1 MKITAVETLACDAGW
16 RNYHFVKVSTD
27 AGVTGWSEYDEG
39 FGSPGVTAVIAQLAG
54 VIVGQSYAGPQRFYA
69 DVTPA
74 PGQQRAGSWAK
85 ASARWKTRCST
96 PMPSAW
102 ACRATRCWAAR
113 CAMRCACTGRIVRHG
128 ASTIR
133 STMAPPSPTWPASR
147 RRRPGERGFSA
158 SKTNLFIHDEGRPS
172 PGGRFSSPFSP
183 ELNVDGRVI
192 RNLRATLEALRRG
205 AGDDIDILVDLNFHA
220 KTEGYLKILRAIQD
234 FDLFWVE
241 LDSYS
246 PDALAFIRG
255 RVAFP
260 SVPARRCSAD
270 ASCCPSCGGRPW
282 TSPSSTP
289 SGTGPGKR

>member
-54 VIVGQSYAGPQRFYA
+54 VIVGQSYAGPQRFTRTS
-69 DVTPA
+69 TPA
-74 PGQQRAGSWAK
+74 PGQQRAGRGRRHRRAGK
-85 ASARWKTRCST
+85 RCST

-147 RRRPGERGFSA
+147 RRRPGASAASLHRKRTCSSTTKAVLRLAARVFLAVLARAERGRARDSQSA
-158 SKTNLFIHDEGRPS
+158 RH
-172 PGGRFSSPFSP
+172 
-183 ELNVDGRVI
+183 
-192 RNLRATLEALRRG
+192 
-205 AGDDIDILVDLNFHA
+205 AGSA
-220 KTEGYLKILRAIQD
+220 A
-234 FDLFWVE
+234 
-241 LDSYS
+241 
-246 PDALAFIRG
+246 
-255 RVAFP
+255 
-260 SVPARRCSAD
+260 ARR
-270 ASCCPSCGGRPW
+270 R
-282 TSPSSTP
+282 
-289 SGTGPGKR
+289 